1 MRAAVA
7 RIPEMI
13 LLSDVPGRQ
22 RWRLPAIDSKPR
34 LAAAV
39 ELALRKESGAVLV
52 KVNPLTG
59 RILLKW
65 HPSQR
70 PPEIRSIVRKALDK
84 GPVSRSGLPET
95 PRHAGPQGPEA
106 DQQTRS
112 RRHQANTDSLQPCHL
127 GRRWNRSS
135 CRSHHGHLDFGHH
148 YHRIRFSEGPV
159 PNGNRP
165 KRYHDRH
172 PHWRGNVVEH
182 RAERKRHRADRDL
195 AAESRRVPGRGD
207 APAHAGRD
215 SRAAVNRRRRDLGM
229 GERR

>member
-52 KVNPLTG
+52 KVNPAHRADPTEVASVAKTARDPLD
-59 RILLKW
+59 
-65 HPSQR
+65 R
-70 PPEIRSIVRKALDK
+70 PQ
-84 GPVSRSGLPET
+84 GPGQGSRQCSGLPQA
-95 PRHAGPQGPEA
+95 PRHAGPQGPEV
-106 DQQTRS
+106 DQQTRP
-112 RRHQANTDSLQPCHL
+112 RRHQANTDSLQPCRL

-135 CRSHHGHLDFGHH
+135 CRSHHGYLDFGHH
-148 YHRIRFSEGPV
+148 YYRIRLPEGPL

-165 KRYHDRH
+165 EGDHDRH
-172 PHWRGNVVEH
+172 PHWRGNIVEH

-215 SRAAVNRRRRDLGM
+215 SRTAVNR
-229 GERR
+229 